1 MNLSSDTNSNKVW
14 VSNATNTL
22 KKVIV
27 CSPKYYVFNA
37 INEITKAWMEKGDT
51 EQNEQMVKEWGY
63 LVDAYKD
70 NGVEVVEVEAHK
82 ELEVQTF
89 ARDFGA
95 MVKEG
100 AIIGKFRHPARQR
113 EVEIYE
119 AKLKELGVPIVARC
133 NAGCFEGGDF
143 WMIDEHTIAFGLV
156 DRTDEAGVANL
167 RDQLSK
173 YGYTVVGVPV
183 PPANLHLDMVFNIVA
198 EKVCIA
204 ATAELPY
211 NFIQMLKRRNFEIID
226 VDSELVFKHG
236 CNVQALGDG
245 RVMAIKNN
253 KVVNDQ
259 MKALGLNIV
268 ELDLN
273 QILKGG
279 GGPHCMT
286 FPVERA

>member
-1 MNLSSDTNSNKVW
+1 MSNTNEQVW

-22 KKVIV
+22 KKVLV

-37 INEITKAWMEKGDT
+37 INEITKSWMEKGET

-63 LVDAYKD
+63 LIDAYKA
-70 NGVEVVEVEAHK
+70 NGVEVVEVEAHQ

-100 AIIGKFRHPARQR
+100 AIIGRFRHPARQQ
-113 EVEIYE
+113 ETAIYE
-119 AKLKELGVPIVARC
+119 AKLKELGVPVIART

-143 WMIDEHTIAFGLV
+143 WMIDDHTIAFGLV

-167 RDQLSK
+167 REQLAK
-173 YGYTVVGVPV
+173 FGYTVVGVPV

-204 ATAELPY
+204 AVDQLPY
-211 NFIQMLKRRNFEIID
+211 NFIQMLKRRHFEIIP
-226 VDSELVFKHG
+226 VASELVFKHG

-245 RVMAIKNN
+245 KVMAITNN
-253 KVVNDQ
+253 KSVNDK
-259 MKALGLNIV
+259 MRAVGLDIV
-268 ELDLN
+268 EVDLN
-273 QILKGG
+273 QILKAG

-286 FPVERA
+286 YPVQRA